1 MALAKAIGE
10 VVERYCAGLLDRERT
25 RFGCFDEASFPC
37 ADPETFALYSDE
49 QRSQPGFP
57 FPAFGRRTPVRW
69 VEGVDLSTGEP
80 CHVPAARV
88 ALPYRPDRDLGE
100 RFIAQ
105 PISTGLAAHS
115 TYEDAAVNALC
126 EVVERDAF
134 TIMWQAQMSMPR
146 IRLESLDERGRDLV
160 DRFACCGGDVSLVNI
175 TLDHGIPTVL
185 SALRSYAPGAPA
197 VVFAAASDLSPRIAL
212 AKSLEELELM
222 RSFARWIR
230 KEKKSSIGPGAA
242 SDSVRTREDH
252 VAFHCHAEHA
262 GASRFVFASKER
274 IDLDGIPDSA
284 TGDAGRDLATLVRK
298 IAAVGERPVVAE
310 LTSPDIRALGLR
322 VVRAVVPG
330 FHPLVF
336 GHRLRALGGRR
347 LWTVPQ
353 ALGYPGVSSR
363 GGDNPSPH
371 PFP

>member
-1 MALAKAIGE
+1 
-10 VVERYCAGLLDRERT
+10 
-25 RFGCFDEASFPC
+25 
-37 ADPETFALYSDE
+37 
-49 QRSQPGFP
+49 
-57 FPAFGRRTPVRW
+57 
-69 VEGVDLSTGEP
+69 
-80 CHVPAARV
+80 VPAALV
-88 ALPYRPDRDLGE
+88 ALPYRPDQELGE
-100 RFIAQ
+100 RLIAQ

-134 TIMWQAQMSMPR
+134 TIMWQARMTMPR
-146 IRLESLDERGRDLV
+146 IRLESLDDRARDLV
-160 DRFACCGGDVSLVNI
+160 SRFVRCGHRVTLVNL

-185 SALRSYAPGAPA
+185 AALHSPAPGAPA
-197 VVFAAASDLSPRIAL
+197 VVFAAAADPSARVAI

-230 KEKKSSIGPGAA
+230 KEGRSSIAAGAA
-242 SDSVRTREDH
+242 SDAVRIREDH

-262 GASRFVFASKER
+262 DASRFVCSSEDSVDAEE
-274 IDLDGIPDSA
+274 LPDFA
-284 TGDAGRDLATLVRK
+284 TGDAQWDLSALAGK
-298 IAAVGERPVVAE
+298 IAAVGARPIVVD
-310 LTSPDIRALGLR
+310 LTSPDVGALGMR
-322 VVRAVVPG
+322 VVRAVIPG

-353 ALGYPGVSSR
+353 ALGYPGVTPRS
-363 GGDNPSPH
+363 GDNLAPH